1 MSQSDINASRLGTSR
16 TASSQANVGTRPGT
30 RDTPRNSSR
39 LSAPLLRNRESVSG
53 ASVRGNQRART
64 RLESAHKRASGGEF
78 KYLKHRAVSPA
89 TMRHYQVKDDLKLLT
104 KKYGEDVE
112 KEKAR
117 EARRQATE
125 QGRADFFSDQ
135 KEESVSSIP
144 RPAPS
149 TQACHS
155 IKHDVELQDNLRIM
169 AELCDTMTSS
179 FRSSLESVKLKREP
193 LEQRL
198 VNKQAVEAE
207 RSNILRA
214 LQALRGQRLRLK
226 RRVEEEEQ
234 ARLEAKSPPIPS
246 FAVNTT
252 LGEVFASDGVI
263 SKRGDDEMWQ
273 TESRAAK
280 GRVLSEMSFFS
291 SALIAHMP
299 ALADIVQ
306 QQQKLETER
315 HSNAAQLEVII
326 RPKSF

>member
-1 MSQSDINASRLGTSR
+1 
-16 TASSQANVGTRPGT
+16 VH
-30 RDTPRNSSR
+30 
-39 LSAPLLRNRESVSG
+39 
-53 ASVRGNQRART
+53 GNQRART

-78 KYLKHRAVSPA
+78 KYLKHRDVSPA
-89 TMRHYQVKDDLKLLT
+89 TMRHYQVKDDLKMMN

-117 EARRQATE
+117 EARRRVTE
-125 QGRADFFSDQ
+125 QDRADFFSNQ
-135 KEESVSSIP
+135 KEESVSSIL
-144 RPAPS
+144 RPARS

-155 IKHDVELQDNLRIM
+155 KKHDVELQDNLRIM

-179 FRSSLESVKLKREP
+179 FRSSLESVKVKREP

-214 LQALRGQRLRLK
+214 LQALRGQRSRLK

-234 ARLEAKSPPIPS
+234 ARLAAKSPPIPS
-246 FAVNTT
+246 FDVNTT
-252 LGEVFASDGVI
+252 LGEVVASDRVI
-263 SKRGDDEMWQ
+263 STRGDDEMWQ
-273 TESRAAK
+273 TESRTAK
-280 GRVLSEMSFFS
+280 GRVLSEMSDFS

-299 ALADIVQ
+299 ALADLAQ
-306 QQQKLETER
+306 QQQKLEAER

-326 RPKSF
+326 RRKSF

>member
-1 MSQSDINASRLGTSR
+1 MN
-16 TASSQANVGTRPGT
+16 
-30 RDTPRNSSR
+30 
-39 LSAPLLRNRESVSG
+39 
-53 ASVRGNQRART
+53 
-64 RLESAHKRASGGEF
+64 
-78 KYLKHRAVSPA
+78 
-89 TMRHYQVKDDLKLLT
+89 

-117 EARRQATE
+117 EARRRVTE
-125 QGRADFFSDQ
+125 QDRADFFSNQ
-135 KEESVSSIP
+135 KEESVSSIS

-155 IKHDVELQDNLRIM
+155 KKHDDNLRIM

-179 FRSSLESVKLKREP
+179 FRSSLESVKVKREP

-234 ARLEAKSPPIPS
+234 ARLAAKSPPIPS

-252 LGEVFASDGVI
+252 LGEVVASDRVI
-263 SKRGDDEMWQ
+263 STRGDDEMWQ
-273 TESRAAK
+273 TESRTAK
-280 GRVLSEMSFFS
+280 GRVLSEMSDFS

-299 ALADIVQ
+299 ALADLAQ
-306 QQQKLETER
+306 QQQKLEAER